1 MAVKFAL
8 LDGKLVAEHK
18 PHLRLLDSAYLYGIG
33 AFETLRVVAGRVLFV
48 EEHLQRLKNT
58 LRFLHL
64 PLSLKPQEFKKGAAK
79 LLRANGL
86 KDAYLR
92 MMVSGEEQH
101 LGTGGGTKAMAP
113 LHWSLLVRPFSG
125 YPPHLHQQGAR
136 LVLIRSVRNDP
147 QPMAQ
152 AKVTNYLTKM
162 IARREC
168 ASRKPGSGKADEGV
182 LLSPDGKVTEC
193 TSSNLFVVK
202 NGKLITPPLTDG
214 LMPGVTRKV
223 LFRLCRKLKIP
234 FVEESLWPADLTR
247 ADEIFITSTLK
258 DVMPIGRCEG
268 KRVGRTLPGP
278 ITKKLM
284 EAYHHIIAL

>member
-1 MAVKFAL
+1 MKIKFAL
-8 LDGKLVAEHK
+8 LNGKIVPEGK
-18 PHLRLLDSAYLYGIG
+18 PHLVLLDSAYLYGIG
-33 AFETLRVVAGRVLFV
+33 AFETLRVVGGRVLFV

-58 LRFLHL
+58 LKFLQL
-64 PLSLKPQEFKKGAAK
+64 PLSLQPADFRRGANR
-79 LLRANGL
+79 LLKANGM

-92 MMVSGEEQH
+92 LMVSGEEQH
-101 LGTGGGTKAMAP
+101 LGTGGGTKAMSP
-113 LHWSLLVRPFSG
+113 LHWSLLVRPFFG
-125 YPPHLHQQGAR
+125 YPPHLYQKGAR

-168 ASRKPGSGKADEGV
+168 AKRKADEGI
-182 LLSPDGKVTEC
+182 LLNAEGKLVEC

-202 NGKLITPPLTDG
+202 NGRLITPPLTDG

-223 LFRLCRKLKIP
+223 LFQLCRKLKIP
-234 FVEESLWPADLTR
+234 FVEKSLWPTDLKK

-258 DVMPIGRCEG
+258 DVMP
-268 KRVGRTLPGP
+268 VGRPGP
-278 ITKKLM
+278 ITKRLM
-284 EAYHHIIAL
+284 QAYQKTIM